1 MLDGCTIVHK
11 KGKEM
16 KTGAVCYIDLLGFS
30 YLTRNVNNKKNEP
43 IIRRYI
49 KTFHNAVYESLRK
62 TKIHHVILSDAI
74 FLYTDTEIDNLLFS
88 LSQIFRTCIMKGVL
102 LRGGMTYGEYDVL
115 STKLLGNNI
124 FGSAVTKAVEYEK
137 SGKGCRIFI
146 DSDFP
151 THCELFNESSVL
163 FTPYKNFSDYSVLDI
178 FEWPLINKKY
188 VFRLSD
194 SDYKNLPNNNIRE
207 LLLANHKISDFL
219 GWSPLFKWNDS
230 CIEGTRQVNSTIEYI
245 TTLIDKIL
253 EYTDIIDREIL
264 EVDSIVKIKKR
275 NNETVSNLNKL
286 RYLKIVTERQRLTP
300 AST

>member
-1 MLDGCTIVHK
+1 M
-11 KGKEM
+11 
-16 KTGAVCYIDLLGFS
+16 
-30 YLTRNVNNKKNEP
+30 
-43 IIRRYI
+43 
-49 KTFHNAVYESLRK
+49 
-62 TKIHHVILSDAI
+62 
-74 FLYTDTEIDNLLFS
+74 
-88 LSQIFRTCIMKGVL
+88 
-102 LRGGMTYGEYDVL
+102 
-115 STKLLGNNI
+115 
-124 FGSAVTKAVEYEK
+124 
-137 SGKGCRIFI
+137 
-146 DSDFP
+146 
-151 THCELFNESSVL
+151 
-163 FTPYKNFSDYSVLDI
+163 
-178 FEWPLINKKY
+178 
-188 VFRLSD
+188 SD